1 MPDGG
6 ALVEDSRSSAGREH
20 YLVRP
25 PGSANGAAVLYLH
38 WFDEAPNANRSQYL
52 EEAKQ
57 LAELGVVSLL
67 PQLAFPWHSAPS
79 DIDSDLTRIRAEVEY
94 LSAAYQ
100 LLAGAEDVD
109 STRIGVVGHD
119 FGAMY
124 GMLLLGVFEPGC
136 AVLVAAT
143 PRWADWF
150 LRFWPVDSDRFDY
163 MRSLHEVDPITVLE
177 VAKCPLL
184 FQFGKQD
191 FYIAAM
197 TGLELYEAAPDPKRM
212 LSYDTGHEMDGD
224 EIMTDRVG
232 FLSERLGFT
241 I

>member
-1 MPDGG
+1 MLDGG

-25 PGSANGAAVLYLH
+25 DGPANGAAVLYLH

-52 EEAKQ
+52 AEAKQ

-67 PQLAFPWHSAPS
+67 PQLAFPWHSAPR
-79 DIDSDLTRIRAEVEY
+79 DIDSDLTRIRDELEY

-100 LLAGAEDVD
+100 LLAGAEGVE

-124 GMLLLGVFEPGC
+124 GMLLLGEFEPGC
-136 AVLVAAT
+136 AVFAAAT

-150 LRFWPVDSDRFDY
+150 LRFWPIDSDRFDY
-163 MRSLHEVDPITVLE
+163 MRSLHELDPIVVVE
-177 VAKCPLL
+177 AAKCPLL
-184 FQFGKQD
+184 FQFAKQD

-197 TGLELYEAAPDPKRM
+197 TGLELYDAAPDPKSM
-212 LSYDTGHEMDGD
+212 LTYDTGHEMDCQ
-224 EIMTDRVG
+224 EIKNDRVE

-241 I
+241 S